1 MTNPSL
7 ALIKCLVSIAVTA
20 VAVVPRMPFDHPW
33 SIGGNLSYR
42 FRQLLLVLCGYRI
55 VKFVFAD
62 YASVMP
68 SQLIVGINGLESTLI
83 CFLTLLT
90 PYLLRVW
97 LSDVI
102 NIPGRGK
109 GLEVW
114 LYVVAALCF
123 SGISLELVGFTD
135 DIWMLK
141 KIGDCLTFF
150 PVTRTVALYNTIT
163 HPSGNYPGRGTVLS
177 QIILVVEW
185 YSLFAHGS
193 DAIAKFLHMVG
204 LMEDDFYWNSLMR
217 GLRGHN
223 LFASL
228 VRIMC
233 HSIFLNV
240 LDESYQLRN
249 ASTSSQSDG
258 PSSRR
263 GSTESNS
270 SSRSGSPVGRWS
282 SDAVD
287 EELAVGSHEH
297 PVQEIVS
304 LVKHN

>member
-1 MTNPSL
+1 MAPSL

-20 VAVVPRMPFDHPW
+20 VAVVPRMPFDNPW
-33 SIGGNLSYR
+33 SIGGNLSNS
-42 FRQLLLVLCGYRI
+42 FRRLLLILCGYR
-55 VKFVFAD
+55 VFKFVFSEYFAII
-62 YASVMP
+62 STQSKLM
-68 SQLIVGINGLESTLI
+68 IGINGLESTLI

-97 LSDVI
+97 LSDII

-114 LYVVAALCF
+114 LYVVSAFCF
-123 SGISLELVGFTD
+123 SGITLELVGFTQ

-150 PVTRTVALYNTIT
+150 PVTRTVALYNSIT
-163 HPSGNYPGRGTVLS
+163 HPSGNYAGRGTVLS
-177 QIILVVEW
+177 QIIIVVEW

-193 DAIAKFLHMVG
+193 DATSKFMHMVG
-204 LMEDDFYWNSLMR
+204 LMGDDVYWGSVLR

-240 LDESYQLRN
+240 LDESYQLSN
-249 ASTSSQSDG
+249 ASTQSST
-258 PSSRR
+258 RR
-263 GSTESNS
+263 GSMGSTDTES
-270 SSRSGSPVGRWS
+270 SSRSNS
-282 SDAVD
+282 SAGDKFAD
-287 EELAVGSHEH
+287 EEVVVGSG
-297 PVQEIVS
+297 QQMVS